1 MVMHNSSL
9 LKNTLATFLQ
19 ENKEA
24 AVKESAT
31 IVSEEILSMIQE
43 ASTFSWPPKVGDRR
57 QEKR

>member
-1 MVMHNSSL
+1 M
-9 LKNTLATFLQ
+9 Q

-31 IVSEEILSMIQE
+31 IVSEEILRMIQE
-43 ASTFSWPPKVGDRR
+43 APAFSRPPKVGDRR

>member
-1 MVMHNSSL
+1 MHNSSL
-9 LKNTLATFLQ
+9 LKNTLSTFMQ

-31 IVSEEILSMIQE
+31 IVSEEILRMIQE
-43 ASTFSWPPKVGDRR
+43 APAFSRPPKVGDRR